1 MQFDHSTD
9 VLVVGSG
16 GGALTTAL
24 TASLLGADALVVE
37 KTELY
42 GGTSAN
48 SGGNVQATGGQLNL
62 TGQLALAGAQ
72 GSPGVALA
80 LGVGI
85 AAGGDALASAGNVS
99 THTCC
104 GDPDNFNNFQNVT
117 NNMTTGNAVAVNS
130 VQVGTP
136 AKIDNPDTPDVDES
150 ADAAPFTQLNDN
162 TGNAY
167 TLVGADLISF
177 AGAFIVQSNTIEVDP
192 LATRR
197 REQRLQPPGQRTHQ
211 RQPALAGGCRRRWAG
226 PSVPGLG
233 SPSAVTPAQSPPTSP
248 TAATARP

>member
-1 MQFDHSTD
+1 M
-9 VLVVGSG
+9 
-16 GGALTTAL
+16 TTAR
-24 TASLLGADALVVE
+24 TR
-37 KTELY
+37 T
-42 GGTSAN
+42 

-72 GSPGVALA
+72 GSPGLALA

-85 AAGGDALASAGNVS
+85 AAGGDALASAGNTS

-117 NNMTTGNAVAVNS
+117 NDMTTGGAVAVNS

-136 AKIDNPDTPDVDES
+136 AKADNPDTPDVDES

-167 TLVGADLISF
+167 TLVGADLSRSP
-177 AGAFIVQSNTIEVDP
+177 GRSSSSRTTSTSTP

-197 REQRLQPPGQRTHQ
+197 SRTAGTTS
-211 RQPALAGGCRRRWAG
+211 RPAGLSSTATCSSRARVQAEGGPAR
-226 PSVPGLG
+226 SVSSASL